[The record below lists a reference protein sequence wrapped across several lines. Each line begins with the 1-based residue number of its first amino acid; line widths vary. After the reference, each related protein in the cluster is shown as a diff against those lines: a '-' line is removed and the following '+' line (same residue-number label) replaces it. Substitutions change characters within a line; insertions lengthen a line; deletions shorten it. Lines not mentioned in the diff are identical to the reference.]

1 MSQHRTL
8 FSYLSCRIAGHL
20 DVFGIRGRACLVL
33 APSLVAPSIVARSIV
48 ATSLLITSLLAIQP
62 ALAQKLNPLIV
73 ENDLRAAAALS
84 TAPVAPAPLRLPESG
99 KAPADAENI
108 SFVFE
113 KLTLEGARAI
123 PAADLRRLWQ
133 VAPGESANVAAV
145 FAYADA
151 ITAVY
156 RNAGYALS
164 FAVVP
169 AQEID
174 SGSFSIRI
182 VEGRLEGLSIQGTR
196 VSDLVRGRILDGF
209 SVVDPS
215 QPTKIAELERFLL
228 LVNDLPGITA
238 RGTISPGETQQ
249 TSLLTLDVTQT
260 RFDGGISYNNFL
272 SDNLGRDVT
281 VIDLKAFNQWTGRD
295 SLHISLKSAPDIAVY
310 RSSSMDYD
318 TYIGSDGLRLQ
329 FAASESITEPKKG
342 NLASLDFNSISHS
355 NSIGLRMPWKRS
367 RNSNIFVGSMLTS
380 SHTVSKN
387 GTVVTSEDKLRTLS
401 FYAEYD
407 VSHALGATSNLRLQ
421 MNNGLTILGARGDS
435 RANAKPNFSTYEIS
449 GSHRHPLLRTEGG
462 NLVGSLGVRS
472 QFINSDDPLLA
483 NAECS
488 FGGRQYGV
496 GFDAGALSGEDC
508 LLGSARLTW
517 QRNVR
522 NGGNTFIGQAQYFLR
537 YDTGRLR
544 QKGALAAGEKRSVSA
559 SSIGLGLQLVFR
571 NGLAFLLESSQQ
583 LRRSD
588 GTKKRNKN
596 RTHASVHFGF

>member
-1 MSQHRTL
+1 MSQHKTL
-8 FSYLSCRIAGHL
+8 FSSKSCRIAGRVDASGVCGVAGL
-20 DVFGIRGRACLVL
+20 LLGGAFL
-33 APSLVAPSIVARSIV
+33 AATMLSTAPAV
-48 ATSLLITSLLAIQP
+48 
-62 ALAQKLNPLIV
+62 AQKLNPLII
-73 ENDLRAAAALS
+73 ENDLRSAEASSAA
-84 TAPVAPAPLRLPESG
+84 PIAPAPLRLPEAG
-99 KAPADAENI
+99 EAPADADNI
-108 SFVFE
+108 SFVFDS
-113 KLTLEGARAI
+113 LTLEGARAI
-123 PAADLRRLWQ
+123 PAADLRRLWE
-133 VAPGESANVAAV
+133 VEEGETTTIAAV

-156 RNAGYALS
+156 RSAGYALS

-174 SGSFSIRI
+174 SGRFSIQI
-182 VEGRLEGLSIQGTR
+182 VEGRLEGLSITGTR
-196 VSDLVRGRILDGF
+196 VSDLVRSRILDGF

-272 SDNLGRDVT
+272 SDNLGREVT

-310 RSSSMDYD
+310 RSSSIDYD

-329 FAASESITEPKKG
+329 VAASESITEPKKG
-342 NLASLDFNSISHS
+342 NLAALDFNSISHS
-355 NSIGLRMPWKRS
+355 NSVGIRMPWKRS
-367 RNSNIFVGSMLTS
+367 RNSNIFVGTRLAS
-380 SHTVSKN
+380 SHTISKN
-387 GTVVTSEDKLRTLS
+387 GTTVTSEDKLRTLS
-401 FYAEYD
+401 LYAEYD

-435 RANAKPNFSTYEIS
+435 RANAKPNFVTYEIS
-449 GSHRHPLLRTEGG
+449 GSHRHPLFQTESG
-462 NLVGSLGVRS
+462 NLIGSLGIRS

-488 FGGRQYGV
+488 FGGRQFGV

-508 LLGSARLTW
+508 VIGSARLTW

-522 NGGNTFIGQAQYFLR
+522 NGGNAFIGQAQYFLR
-537 YDTGRLR
+537 YDAGRLR
-544 QKGALAAGEKRSVSA
+544 QKGLLAAGEKRSVSG

-588 GTKKRNKN
+588 GTEKRKKN